1 MTLALLITAATGAWA
16 QETLLTT
23 INASS
28 DFQSGSKTFDGVAT
42 VTITGDIEYD
52 ADYGWCAK
60 YSSPGGSVSVEPAE
74 GTTISSCKFYFNNN
88 KTYTISTAPFVL
100 YPTTYLSAFEI
111 YTGPNSTGEM
121 LNGSYGIKKIE
132 VYCAAATSEPDV
144 EVIINDT
151 KTEAS
156 FKMPQYDVTATYTLK
171 RDLSVET
178 QVTVGDDHDAQ
189 PRYRV
194 QKQGNTFQPVGMDQA
209 QVMALFRVHDQI
221 EDEDLA
227 PVQDYTVEIYA
238 VDIEGQPTGDAI
250 TFQNFTYAPGQYI
263 VKAVGT
269 GNYSG
274 TTTQSNV
281 FQLFQGYEVTV
292 APGDFATYYRTDDA
306 LYLED
311 TDAQL
316 YTITAVSGQTATAE
330 PISVAPAGTPVLVK
344 NNSADPEKTTILL
357 IPTTTDADVDFY
369 AGFRGTLEAT
379 TIAASD
385 AATDRYALNGQQFVW
400 VKNPVS
406 IAANKAW
413 LEVPT
418 GDNAARARAI
428 NIVFGDATG
437 VSEVIEANG
446 VTDDTWYDLNGRKV
460 AVPNKKG
467 IYIQNGKK
475 VVVK

>member
-16 QETLLTT
+16 EDTYTVQFKANGKTVTRDVTLPHTFELDP
-23 INASS
+23 IIIELYPSLS
-28 DFQSGSKTFDGVAT
+28 GGSGSPAGTSASGNTNVTAYYNNSKHYATISASFEGAVT
-42 VTITGDIEYD
+42 VTGQFYKDFTNNQYTLEINCMEKLV
-52 ADYGWCAK
+52 A
-60 YSSPGGSVSVEPAE
+60 
-74 GTTISSCKFYFNNN
+74 IS
-88 KTYTISTAPFVL
+88 
-100 YPTTYLSAFEI
+100 
-111 YTGPNSTGEM
+111 
-121 LNGSYGIKKIE
+121 
-132 VYCAAATSEPDV
+132 D
-144 EVIINDT
+144 D
-151 KTEAS
+151 KTEATI
-156 FKMPQYDVTATYTLK
+156 KMPQYDVTATYTLK

-178 QVTVGDDHDAQ
+178 QVTVGDDHSAQ

-209 QVMALFRVHDQI
+209 QVMALFHVHDQI
-221 EDEDLA
+221 EDQDLA

-238 VDIEGQPTGDAI
+238 VDIEGQPTGEAI

-344 NNSADPEKTTILL
+344 NNSTDPEKTTILL
-357 IPTTTDADVDFY
+357 IPTTTDQQPDAVTPY

-385 AATDRYALNGQQFVW
+385 ASTDRYALNGQQFVW

-413 LEVPT
+413 LEVST
-418 GDNAARARAI
+418 GDFAAGARAI
-428 NIVFGDATG
+428 NIVFGEATG

-446 VTDDTWYDLNGRKV
+446 VTDDTFYDLNGRKV

-467 IYIQNGKK
+467 IYIKNGKK

>member
-16 QETLLTT
+16 EDTYTVQFKANGKTVTRDVTLPHTFELDP
-23 INASS
+23 IIIELYPSLS
-28 DFQSGSKTFDGVAT
+28 GGSGSPAGTSASGNTNVTAYYNNSKHYATISASFEGAVT
-42 VTITGDIEYD
+42 VTGQFYKDFTNNQYTLEINCMEKLV
-52 ADYGWCAK
+52 A
-60 YSSPGGSVSVEPAE
+60 
-74 GTTISSCKFYFNNN
+74 IS
-88 KTYTISTAPFVL
+88 
-100 YPTTYLSAFEI
+100 
-111 YTGPNSTGEM
+111 
-121 LNGSYGIKKIE
+121 
-132 VYCAAATSEPDV
+132 D
-144 EVIINDT
+144 D
-151 KTEAS
+151 KTEATI
-156 FKMPQYDVTATYTLK
+156 KMPQYDVTATYTLK

-178 QVTVGDDHDAQ
+178 QVTVGDDHSAQ

-194 QKQGNTFQPVGMDQA
+194 QKQGDTFQPVGMDQA
-209 QVMALFRVHDQI
+209 QVMALFHVHDQI
-221 EDEDLA
+221 EDQDLA

-238 VDIEGQPTGDAI
+238 VDIEGQPTGEAI

-344 NNSADPEKTTILL
+344 NNSTDPEKTTILL
-357 IPTTTDADVDFY
+357 IPTTTDQQPDAVTPY

-385 AATDRYALNGQQFVW
+385 ASTDRYALNGQQFVW

-413 LEVPT
+413 LEVST
-418 GDNAARARAI
+418 GDFAAGARAI
-428 NIVFGDATG
+428 NIVFGEATG

-446 VTDDTWYDLNGRKV
+446 VTDDTFYDLNGRKV

-467 IYIQNGKK
+467 IYIKNGKK